1 MADVWDGVIIGILPK
16 AVRVDSKIVA
26 LTLGMIV
33 GLAKEGIVGFDVAV
47 ITALVTWAIVPLTWG
62 MVDFGAGICG
72 DASMIVVFIAP
83 IAL

>member
-33 GLAKEGIVGFDVAV
+33 GLAREIA
-47 ITALVTWAIVPLTWG
+47 PLDGKTF
-62 MVDFGAGICG
+62 DFGVVICT
-72 DASMIVVFIAP
+72 DVCTIFVVVAP